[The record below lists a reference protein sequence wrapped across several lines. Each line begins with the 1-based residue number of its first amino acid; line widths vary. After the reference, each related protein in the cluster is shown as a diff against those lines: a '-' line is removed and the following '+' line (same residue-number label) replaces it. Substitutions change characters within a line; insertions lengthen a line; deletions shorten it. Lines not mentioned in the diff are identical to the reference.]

1 MYSEPGIT
9 NQLLLTYGIWLLNIT
24 CSRCSLCLRERKKK
38 RLALQLTQEGQGH
51 QLVTALC
58 NTWVFFEIDT
68 NYIKIELCQSATL
81 NFEKLTANIH

>member
-1 MYSEPGIT
+1 MVVEY
-9 NQLLLTYGIWLLNIT
+9 
-24 CSRCSLCLRERKKK
+24 CLQP
-38 RLALQLTQEGQGH
+38 LQLVPLRKEKEKVSTSIMTQEGQGH